1 MVQRLFNLKL
11 GGVALAE
18 EEAEDEAEDED
29 EDEVEPAM
37 MGD

>member
-1 MVQRLFNLKL
+1 MKL